1 MRIKFLIKEANDEF
15 LAKNL
20 DVDKAFRF
28 LALSQRDEP
37 EFAMLDA
44 QRYAAG
50 VLSPILEHV
59 GDLTHRI
66 AQHGLSDIGEMGHEA
81 LSEKVPNAIRRLT
94 DKYGFQK
101 EVFENIK
108 SNASYNKI
116 PVEDFEKELRK
127 RMKVYENAHYSLS
140 VYNKLQFHCKM
151 AAVYIGRWDFKYS
164 LLHLQEINKKLLF
177 PIETWIKE
185 ASYFKRD
192 NTGKLL
198 EYMDWSKN
206 EL

>member
-1 MRIKFLIKEANDEF
+1 MRIKFLIKETNDEF
-15 LAKNL
+15 VAKNL
-20 DVDKAFRF
+20 DVDKAFGF

-66 AQHGLSDIGEMGHEA
+66 AQHGLSDVGEMGHEA

-94 DKYGFQK
+94 DQYGFER
-101 EVFENIK
+101 EVSENIK
-108 SNASYNKI
+108 SNASYNKV

-127 RMKVYENAHYSLS
+127 RMQIYSETHSQLA
-140 VYNKLQFHCKM
+140 VYNKLQYLCKM
-151 AAVYIGRWDFKYS
+151 AAVSVGSWRFRKATTILLEIKQKLS
-164 LLHLQEINKKLLF
+164 L
-177 PIETWIKE
+177 PIEQWIKE
-185 ASYFKRD
+185 ASEFRRD
-192 NTGKLL
+192 PSGKLL
-198 EYMDWSKN
+198 EYKDWQN
-206 EL
+206 ED